1 MLGRKQEIN
10 LQINQILDSCLIAL
24 AFWLCHSIRYYNQE
38 WFEAV
43 ELAGVVGAA
52 GGNIPPLGDF
62 FWLMAIIVPFTPVIL
77 EMNGYY
83 DHVLQKTIWRSL
95 RQMGRALLIVG
106 VIIGGCVVFFK
117 WGAQSR
123 VVLALLVPVGGGFL
137 LAKEAIVRR
146 VIRSRVSA
154 DRWCEQVLFAGG
166 PGEMERLADQ
176 FDRAGESSIRAVEMI
191 NLATRPVGDLV
202 DALHEHS
209 VERVI
214 FAAGHVHFDKVQEAV
229 SACEAE
235 GVEAWLS
242 TDFIETSI
250 ARPNMDVLGGRLM
263 MVFRSAPEVSW
274 ALLLKGLI
282 DRVGAF
288 LLILLTSPLWVIAY
302 IGIKRSSPG
311 PAFFRQRRGGKNGRP
326 FVMFKFRTMGIDAE
340 ERKKELEKE
349 NEMSGPVFKVE
360 KDPRVFKFGD
370 FLRRRSIDELPQ
382 LLNVLFGQMSLVGPR
397 PLPTDEVARIENT
410 SQRRRL
416 SMKPGLTCL
425 WQVSGRNTIT
435 NFDEWVELD
444 LKYIDNW
451 SIWLD
456 IKILFLT
463 IPAVLLRR
471 GAK

>member
-24 AFWLCHSIRYYNQE
+24 AFLLCHSVRYYNPE
-38 WFEAV
+38 WFGAT
-43 ELAGVVGAA
+43 GV
-52 GGNIPPLGDF
+52 GNIPPLGDF

-77 EMNGYY
+77 EMQGYY
-83 DHVLQKTIWRSL
+83 DHVLQKSVWRSV
-95 RQMGRALLIVG
+95 RQLSRALLLIAV
-106 VIIGGCVVFFK
+106 VIGGCVIFFK

-123 VVLALLVPVGGGFL
+123 VVLALLVPVGGGL
-137 LAKEAIVRR
+137 LLGKEALVRR
-146 VIRSRVSA
+146 YIRSKVA
-154 DRWCEQVLFAGG
+154 KDRWCEQVLFAGG
-166 PGEMERLADQ
+166 VGEMERLADQ
-176 FDRAGESSIRAVEMI
+176 FDRVGEASIRAAEMI
-191 NLATRPVGDLV
+191 DLANRPVNDLI
-202 DALHEHS
+202 DALHRHS

-214 FAAGHVHFDKVQEAV
+214 FAAGHLHFEKVQEAI

-242 TDFIETSI
+242 TDFFETSI
-250 ARPNMDVLGGRLM
+250 ARPNMDVLGGRIM
-263 MVFRSAPEVSW
+263 MVFRSAPDASW
-274 ALLLKGLI
+274 GMVLKNLVDRIGAL
-282 DRVGAF
+282 VM
-288 LLILLTSPLWVIAY
+288 ILLSSPLWVFAWV
-302 IGIKRSSPG
+302 GIRLNSPG
-311 PAFFRQRRGGKNGRP
+311 PVLFKQKRGGKNGAP
-326 FVMFKFRTMGIDAE
+326 FVMYKFRTMGIDAE
-340 ERKKELEKE
+340 ERKAELAAE

-382 LLNVLFGQMSLVGPR
+382 LLNVLMGQMSLVGPR
-397 PLPTDEVARIENT
+397 PLPTDEVARIERT

-425 WQVSGRNTIT
+425 WQVSGRNSIT
-435 NFDEWVELD
+435 SFDEWVELD

-456 IKILFLT
+456 IKILFST
-463 IPAVLLRR
+463 IPAVLFRR